1 VLTAL
6 LYRAAVVRSITAM
19 APGLKYFRFGS
30 SYCTFTRGGDQC
42 QPTQVLPGRAI
53 QQKKGIMSTQ
63 QLDTAS
69 LEKYLEQHIP
79 GFSGPVSAEK
89 FAGGQSNPTFRLSAG
104 GKSYV
109 LRRKPPG
116 ELLKSAHAV
125 DREFRVISALQG
137 TDVPVPRTY
146 VLCEDESVIGSM
158 FYVME
163 YMEGRILWDPALPEA
178 ADNSERAAIYDA
190 MNATMAALH
199 NVDVNA
205 VGLADYGR
213 PGNYFERQVSRW
225 SQQYRASETQY
236 IQAMEDLMLWLPAN
250 MPPDDGA
257 VSLVHGDYRLDNMMF
272 HPTQPRVIALLDWE
286 LSTLGHPLADLA
298 NQCMAW
304 MLPRDGGIKGLAG
317 VDRQSLG
324 IPSDEQYIARYCER
338 TGREGIA
345 NWNFYIVFSLFRLAA
360 ICQGIVKRAQIG
372 TASSDEADSRG
383 DAVIPL
389 AEMGADL
396 IR

>member
-1 VLTAL
+1 
-6 LYRAAVVRSITAM
+6 
-19 APGLKYFRFGS
+19 
-30 SYCTFTRGGDQC
+30 
-42 QPTQVLPGRAI
+42 
-53 QQKKGIMSTQ
+53 MSTQ

-69 LEKYLEQHIP
+69 LGAYLAGHLD
-79 GFSGPVSAEK
+79 GFSGTLSAEK
-89 FAGGQSNPTFRLSAG
+89 FEGGQSNPTFKLTAG

-125 DREFRVISALQG
+125 DREYRVITALRD

-146 VLCEDESVIGSM
+146 LLCEDESVIGSM

-163 YMEGRILWDPALPEA
+163 YMEGRILWDPLVPEA
-178 ADNSERAAIYDA
+178 KDNAERAAIYDA
-190 MNATMAALH
+190 MNKTMAALH
-199 NVDVNA
+199 NVDVDA
-205 VGLADYGR
+205 VGLSDYGR
-213 PGNYFERQVSRW
+213 PGNYFARQTDRW
-225 SQQYRASETQY
+225 TKQYRASETQR
-236 IQAMEDLMLWLPAN
+236 IEAMERLIPWLVEN
-250 MPPDDGA
+250 MPEDDGV

-272 HPTQPRVIALLDWE
+272 HATEPQVIALLDWE

-304 MLPRDGGIKGLAG
+304 MLPREGGIKGLAG
-317 VDRQSLG
+317 VDRKALG
-324 IPSDEQYIARYCER
+324 IPSDEEYIARYCER
-338 TGREGIA
+338 TGREGIE

-372 TASSDEADSRG
+372 TASSAEADSRG

-389 AEMGADL
+389 AEMGASL
-396 IR
+396 I